1 MTKKKKK
8 RINKVFP
15 PISTVCFETLD
26 FLYLVHRYC
35 MATKHLK
42 LASMMNKIRLRF
54 YKTNDHHK
62 VSKAL
67 HLHRILKRLLH
78 DANDFVSERMGFLK
92 KKKND
97 MYYCVSFSFFFF
109 FFPFIFSC
117 RKKLG
122 SFYKMTLADTLTTLE
137 PRMVLI
143 TSAGDNLEQNVQTCI
158 KFHSLKY
165 LKKMIGIKTAFY
177 LFVLP

>member
-1 MTKKKKK
+1 
-8 RINKVFP
+8 
-15 PISTVCFETLD
+15 
-26 FLYLVHRYC
+26 

-62 VSKAL
+62 VSKDL
-67 HLHRILKRLLH
+67 HLHRILTRLLH
-78 DANDFVSERMGFLK
+78 DANDFVSEWAFLKKKKKKKK

-109 FFPFIFSC
+109 SFLLFFLVG
-117 RKKLG
+117 KKLG
-122 SFYKMTLADTLTTLE
+122 SFYQMTLADTLTTLE

-158 KFHSLKY
+158 EFHSLKY

>member
-1 MTKKKKK
+1 
-8 RINKVFP
+8 
-15 PISTVCFETLD
+15 
-26 FLYLVHRYC
+26 

-62 VSKAL
+62 VSQDL
-67 HLHRILKRLLH
+67 HLHRILTRLLH
-78 DANDFVSERMGFLK
+78 DANDFVSERTWAFLKKKK

-97 MYYCVSFSFFFF
+97 MYYCVSFSFFF